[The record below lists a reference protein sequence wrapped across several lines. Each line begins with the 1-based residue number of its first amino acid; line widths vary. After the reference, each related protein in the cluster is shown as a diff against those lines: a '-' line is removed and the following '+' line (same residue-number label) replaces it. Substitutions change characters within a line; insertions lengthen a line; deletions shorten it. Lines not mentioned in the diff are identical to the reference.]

1 MLKSQIQ
8 KTMKINGLDMSIEL
22 VRSKGEVRV
31 ILAGPV
37 SVDFICSVMSDNS
50 TRAIQEPQA
59 IQRAKLIRSVLGDG
73 KVGFIFDSHLG
84 SLMRIGDDCR
94 LNGLIPELQQR
105 VLSRLLE
112 LHGEVEEEANILLDA
127 HYSVEIDWAG
137 ACKKFR
143 MENEAVPQVSDAY
156 WLENFGPEY
165 AQVIHLNIP
174 QKRGFLSEAV

>member
-31 ILAGPV
+31 ILAGSV

-84 SLMRIGDDCR
+84 SLMRTGEDQRIKEI
-94 LNGLIPELQQR
+94 LPEIQQR

-112 LHGEVEEEANILLDA
+112 LHRDIEEEVNILLDA
-127 HYSVEIDWAG
+127 RYSVEIDWVG
-137 ACKKFR
+137 DCKKFR
-143 MENEAVPQVSDAY
+143 MENEATPQVSDAS